1 MGLFD
6 RILGAFGYTKASDHV
21 NKQARV
27 YQVPVMSGAETIGQ
41 STPQNYMSYLKQYA
55 DAPWVYTCIYR
66 IASKGSG
73 VPWKLYKKKK
83 KLNKISYDEVMSHP
97 ILDLLDKVN
106 PFMTGSDLK
115 EATLSYQELTGN
127 SYWLLDAFVSGHPT
141 EIYPL
146 RPDRIRIIPSEKTY
160 IKEYRYK
167 ISEGKEIRLKPEQV
181 IQFKYFNSSD
191 DFYGLSPLSAAR
203 LAVSTHD
210 TGDKHNFNLLRN
222 AAIPGGILHTDS
234 DLPEENKK
242 QIAHAWKTMHQG
254 ATNAGKLAILDGG
267 LDWKAVGFT
276 NKDMDYVMSK
286 KMTRED
292 ILGVFGVPPACVG
305 VFEYAN
311 YANARE
317 QREIFWRDTMMPKL
331 NKIANTI
338 NEFLVKPWDESL
350 EVAFDYSEID
360 ALQRDEEVRAKVDK
374 TLIESGIKTI
384 NEAREER
391 GLKPI
396 EGGDIIRIAQNLV
409 PADSS
414 IAPEP
419 EPKPTPAQE
428 EPEPTPEERQL
439 MSDEE
444 VQEKIKN
451 WNIKAKKLEEEDNR
465 NKLKSILE
473 DASNTFE
480 EEDIINEQSFKE
492 KNIDVELLKPM
503 DESATFVVLNR
514 NKEEIDQ
521 EAIAK
526 EIRDKKWYKYKDLT
540 EKWEEKMRPILQ
552 KEFKYQKD
560 QTLLNLED
568 NWTKNYVNIN
578 IKDKDDERIN
588 RILFD
593 KKEADKSMRKATKL
607 IIEGSMADK
616 AKQEIENMNLPIS
629 FNVSNPVVQ
638 EIISNQAIKLAYDVN
653 TNTQDRIRDE
663 LKIALKNGE
672 GINQAQKRIEHIFD
686 VADKARTERISRTEI
701 LRATNSGAMFTYK
714 EAGIEGKEWISTR
727 DANVRDRHRID
738 GEKVN
743 INEKFSNG
751 LAQPGD
757 PNGSAD
763 EVINCRCTIA
773 GVIDYVSVKP
783 VGDDWVAS
791 LSKAECSAINYWSE
805 KGYRVI
811 REIDKRGTANYS
823 AGQVRKY
830 NLFKSAINKSG
841 NYKGIVYRGLHN
853 LNINDYKEI
862 FKAIN
867 IKFDATSSSTK
878 YKNIAENFAGKS
890 TNNVLMEIKTKSG
903 IDISYASD
911 YYREREVILRKD
923 INYKVISKQ
932 ETIDNDIHSLYMVLE
947 EI

>member
-6 RILGAFGYTKASDHV
+6 RIFGAFGYTKANSQV
-21 NKQARV
+21 NKAARV

-83 KLNKISYDEVMSHP
+83 QAKKVSYDEVMSHP
-97 ILDLLDKVN
+97 ILNLLDKVN

-167 ISEGKEIRLKPEQV
+167 ISEGKEIKLKPEQV

-331 NKIANTI
+331 NKIASTI

-350 EVAFDYSEID
+350 ELVFDYSEID

-391 GLKPI
+391 GLKPV
-396 EGGDIIRIAQNLV
+396 EGGNIIRIAQNLV

-414 IAPEP
+414 VTPEP
-419 EPKPTPAQE
+419 EPESTPSEE
-428 EPEPTPEERQL
+428 EPEATPEERQL

-444 VQEKIKN
+444 IQEKIQN
-451 WNIKAKKLEEEDNR
+451 WNIKAKKLEKEDNR

-480 EEDIINEQSFKE
+480 EEDNTLPISENHDDIYINDKKSTNEIEIVPLANVDKQ
-492 KNIDVELLKPM
+492 
-503 DESATFVVLNR
+503 DE
-514 NKEEIDQ
+514 NKEQ
-521 EAIAK
+521 IAK
-526 EIRDKKWYKYKDLT
+526 EIRDKKWYRYKDLT

-593 KKEADKSMRKATKL
+593 KKEADKSMRKTTKP

-616 AKQEIENMNLPIS
+616 AKQEIEDMNLPIS
-629 FNVSNPVVQ
+629 FNVSNPAVQ
-638 EIISNQAIKLAYDVN
+638 EIINNQAIKLADDVN
-653 TNTQDRIRDE
+653 THTQDRIRDE
-663 LKIALKNGE
+663 LKASLSNGE
-672 GINQAQKRIEHIFD
+672 GIDQAQKRIEHIFD
-686 VADKARTERISRTEI
+686 VADKARTERIARTEI
-701 LRATNSGAMFTYK
+701 IRATNSGAMFTYK
-714 EAGIEGKEWISTR
+714 EANLEEKEWISTR
-727 DANVRDRHRID
+727 DADVRDKHQID
-738 GEKVN
+738 GEKVG

-751 LAQPGD
+751 LMFPGD
-757 PNGSAD
+757 PDGSPD
-763 EVINCRCTIA
+763 NTVNCRCTIS
-773 GVIDYVSVKP
+773 GVV
-783 VGDDWVAS
+783 
-791 LSKAECSAINYWSE
+791 
-805 KGYRVI
+805 
-811 REIDKRGTANYS
+811 
-823 AGQVRKY
+823 
-830 NLFKSAINKSG
+830 
-841 NYKGIVYRGLHN
+841 
-853 LNINDYKEI
+853 
-862 FKAIN
+862 
-867 IKFDATSSSTK
+867 
-878 YKNIAENFAGKS
+878 
-890 TNNVLMEIKTKSG
+890 
-903 IDISYASD
+903 
-911 YYREREVILRKD
+911 
-923 INYKVISKQ
+923 
-932 ETIDNDIHSLYMVLE
+932 
-947 EI
+947 